1 MDQSSSSTANTPGT
15 PGTPAP
21 STDAIGAE
29 MQQEMDAAMSAAVA
43 APQEAPRHKK
53 PDVQHL
59 PGGAPIRGPR
69 VVQSGR
75 EHRTGRV
82 VSVGPD
88 DIFIEFGPK
97 ELGVVTRI
105 QFKEEELPKVGD
117 NLEVVVD
124 RFEKDENLFLCS
136 RPGQVT
142 KADWELL
149 EPGQIVDAM
158 CTGVNKGGL
167 ELEVAKHRAFMP
179 KGQVDVH
186 FIEDL
191 TPFVGQKIT
200 CKVTKVD
207 RSGGG
212 NITLSR
218 KEIVAAERREKVKK
232 LKETL
237 AEGDVLE
244 GVVKKVMPFGAF
256 IDVGGMDML
265 CHVSDLSFDRVVK
278 PEDVVK
284 EGQTVRVKVLKL
296 DWETERHAVGMRQLM
311 DDPFV
316 VALKDIAEGS
326 IVQGTVTKLA
336 EFGAFIQIA
345 EGIEG
350 LCHISELAWKRV
362 GKTSD
367 VLQPKQV
374 VSVKVLKLDP
384 DSRKISL
391 SIKQTQAAPEAE
403 RAPGAPAGAGGPGGG
418 GGGGRGGP
426 GGGGRGGFG
435 GGGGGRGGRG
445 GFEVDT
451 RTPEEILKETPAERR
466 KREAA
471 AAKLKETG
479 LKSGL
484 GKNASLGM
492 SLADLKL

>member
-1 MDQSSSSTANTPGT
+1 MDQSSSSTPAPAPGSA
-15 PGTPAP
+15 PQTPA
-21 STDAIGAE
+21 SDAIGSD
-29 MQQEMDAAMSAAVA
+29 MQREMDAAMQDAVSV
-43 APQEAPRHKK
+43 APEAPRHKK

-59 PGGAPIRGPR
+59 PGGGPIRGPR

-88 DIFIEFGPK
+88 DVFVEFGPK
-97 ELGVVTRI
+97 ELGVVPRL
-105 QFKEEELPKVGD
+105 QFKEEDLPKVGD
-117 NLEVVVD
+117 SLEVVVD

-191 TPFVGQKIT
+191 TPFIGQKIT

-296 DWETERHAVGMRQLM
+296 DWENERHSVGLRQLM

-326 IVQGTVTKLA
+326 VVQGTVTKLA

-362 GKTSD
+362 AKTSD

-391 SIKQTQAAPEAE
+391 SIKQTQSAPEA
-403 RAPGAPAGAGGPGGG
+403 PAGGPGAGKGGPGG

-426 GGGGRGGFG
+426 GG
-435 GGGGGRGGRG
+435 RGGRG
-445 GFEVDT
+445 GFEADT

-471 AAKLKETG
+471 VAKTKQAG

>member
-1 MDQSSSSTANTPGT
+1 MDQSSSSVPETVSSD
-15 PGTPAP
+15 PAP
-21 STDAIGAE
+21 APTPEAQAEGMGADA
-29 MQQEMDAAMSAAVA
+29 MRQMDDAMHAALSAPAN
-43 APQEAPRHKK
+43 PPKHKK
-53 PDVQHL
+53 PEVQHL
-59 PGGAPIRGPR
+59 PGGGPIRGPR

-97 ELGVVTRI
+97 ELGVITRI
-105 QFKEEELPKVGD
+105 QFKDEELPKVSD

-124 RFEKDENLFLCS
+124 RFEKDENLFICS

-191 TPFVGQKIT
+191 SGFVGQKLT

-207 RSGGG
+207 RAGGG
-212 NITLSR
+212 NILLSR
-218 KEIVAAERREKVKK
+218 KDVVAAERREKVKK

-237 AEGDVLE
+237 HEGEVLE
-244 GVVKKVMPFGAF
+244 GTVKKVMPFGAF

-265 CHVSDLSFDRVVK
+265 CHVSDLSHDRIGK

-296 DWETERHAVGMRQLM
+296 DWENERHAVGMKQLM
-311 DDPFV
+311 DNPFT

-326 IVQGTVTKLA
+326 VVQGTVTKLA
-336 EFGAFIQIA
+336 EFGAFVKIA
-345 EGIEG
+345 EGVEG
-350 LCHISELAWKRV
+350 LVHISEMAWKRV
-362 GKTSD
+362 GKASD

-391 SIKQTQAAPEAE
+391 SIKQTQEQPQVE
-403 RAPGAPAGAGGPGGG
+403 RPQGGGPGGPG
-418 GGGGRGGP
+418 GPGGRGGP
-426 GGGGRGGFG
+426 GR
-435 GGGGGRGGRG
+435 GGRGGRDA
-445 GFEVDT
+445 DT

-466 KREAA
+466 QREAA
-471 AAKLKETG
+471 AAKTKQAG

-484 GKNASLGM
+484 GKNPSLGM

>member
-1 MDQSSSSTANTPGT
+1 MDQSPSSSSPA
-15 PGTPAP
+15 PAP
-21 STDAIGAE
+21 SSDAIGAD
-29 MQQEMDAAMSAAVA
+29 MQQEMDAAMQAAVSAA
-43 APQEAPRHKK
+43 PESPKHKK

-88 DIFIEFGPK
+88 DVFVEFGPK
-97 ELGVVTRI
+97 ELGVVPRI
-105 QFKEEELPKVGD
+105 QFKEEDLPKTGD

-136 RPGQVT
+136 RPGQVM

-158 CTGVNKGGL
+158 VTGVNKGGL

-191 TPFVGQKIT
+191 SGFVGQKLT

-218 KEIVAAERREKVKK
+218 KEIVAAERREKAKK
-232 LKETL
+232 LKDTL

-265 CHVSDLSFDRVVK
+265 CHVSDLSHDRVNK

-296 DWETERHAVGMRQLM
+296 DWENERHSVGLRQLM

-326 IVQGTVTKLA
+326 VVTGTVTKLA
-336 EFGAFIQIA
+336 EFGAFVQIA

-350 LCHISELAWKRV
+350 LVHISELAWKRV
-362 GKTSD
+362 AKTSD

-374 VSVKVLKLDP
+374 ITVKVLKLDP

-391 SIKQTQAAPEAE
+391 SLKQTTTAPEA
-403 RAPGAPAGAGGPGGG
+403 PAAGPGGG
-418 GGGGRGGP
+418 GGPAGRGGP
-426 GGGGRGGFG
+426 GGGRGGP
-435 GGGGGRGGRG
+435 GGRGGRG
-445 GFEVDT
+445 GFEADT

-471 AAKLKETG
+471 LAKTKQTG

>member
-1 MDQSSSSTANTPGT
+1 MDQSSSSTPAPGSA
-15 PGTPAP
+15 PQTPA
-21 STDAIGAE
+21 SDAIGSD
-29 MQQEMDAAMSAAVA
+29 MQREMDAAMQAAVSV
-43 APQEAPRHKK
+43 APEAPKHKK

-59 PGGAPIRGPR
+59 PGGGPIRGPR

-88 DIFIEFGPK
+88 DVFVEFGPK
-97 ELGVVTRI
+97 ELGVVPRL
-105 QFKEEELPKVGD
+105 QFKEEDLPKVGD
-117 NLEVVVD
+117 SLEVVVD

-191 TPFVGQKIT
+191 TPFIGQKIT

-296 DWETERHAVGMRQLM
+296 DWENERHSVGLRQLM

-326 IVQGTVTKLA
+326 VVQGTVTKLA

-362 GKTSD
+362 AKTSD

-391 SIKQTQAAPEAE
+391 SIKQTQSAPE
-403 RAPGAPAGAGGPGGG
+403 APAGAGGPGGG
-418 GGGGRGGP
+418 KGGPGGGGRGGP
-426 GGGGRGGFG
+426 GG
-435 GGGGGRGGRG
+435 RGGRG
-445 GFEVDT
+445 GFEADT

-471 AAKLKETG
+471 VAKTKQTG